1 MQARMKNP
9 AMILPGAM
17 DGIQSLLKAARSAGV
32 PDETLELVHLR
43 TSQINGC
50 AVCLHGGSQAAKK
63 VGMSDERLWSVA
75 GWREAPFYTDSE
87 RAALELAEALA
98 RLADR
103 PDPVGDELWE
113 RLTEHFDEP
122 QLAALIMMAGLVNVF
137 NRVNTTLREPAGQ
150 TWS

>member
-50 AVCLHGGSQAAKK
+50 AVCLHGGSHAAKK
-63 VGMSDERLWSVA
+63 AGMSDERVWAVA
-75 GWREAPFYTDSE
+75 GWRDAPFYTDAE
-87 RAALELAEALA
+87 RAALELAEVLA

-113 RLTEHFDEP
+113 RLTEHFNEP
-122 QLAALIMMAGLVNVF
+122 QLAALIMMIGLVNVF
-137 NRVNTTLREPAGQ
+137 NRVNTALREPAGQ